1 MERKEI
7 DVPMF
12 NSEEVVMQYVVD
24 RLDDQIRDYELVGLL
39 ADAIGGLGKPEL
51 IDDAPAKVQRVLNN
65 LPLQIK
71 NLKSVRDML
80 MEQVIERRAFAA
92 QRLSN
97 SIGEKK

>member
-1 MERKEI
+1 MAHKEI

-12 NSEEVVMQYVVD
+12 NTEETVLQYVVD

-39 ADAIGGLGKPEL
+39 ADAIGGMGKPEL
-51 IDDAPAKVQRVLNN
+51 MAPAKIQRVLNN

-80 MEQVIERRAFAA
+80 IEQLIERRAFAA